1 MLPFMET
8 EICCLYYTGTP
19 GLCRTQEAY
28 NPKQKTDAPLLFE
41 LFFTRSRIQQHHKGI
56 TQ

>member
-8 EICCLYYTGTP
+8 EICCVYYTGTP